1 MVHRGLI
8 VQEKPEKNATTLFE
22 AGMPSASVH
31 SYALADKMIEGVG
44 RHALLNDYYH
54 FERPPQF
61 NLLKVTMQL
70 ASSPF
75 DAYGLRTQ
83 DVQPVLSPY
92 ASHEWLFTWSWKLS

>member
-1 MVHRGLI
+1 MAHRGLI

-44 RHALLNDYYH
+44 RHASLNDYYH

-61 NLLKVTMQL
+61 NLLKVTMHAVHL
-70 ASSPF
+70 MHMDS
-75 DAYGLRTQ
+75 GLKTFSQ
-83 DVQPVLSPY
+83 S
-92 ASHEWLFTWSWKLS
+92 